1 MESNSKKNGGFGL
14 IEVVISMAIMGIISV
29 SVYTGYIMA
38 IKHTKEGQVK
48 QEAAL
53 EGKKVV
59 EEIKSTTALQLPT
72 SDNGTITI
80 GDIDLT
86 KYQKT
91 DGTSGYKTYL
101 DQDFNTD
108 TDMSEDLRKY
118 TEIVT
123 ITPTKAADSNENS
136 SEDVNL
142 NVTQYQQSTNDINY
156 EVYISDNKLV
166 NNEIKDYIS
175 DDEQNLYETEIE
187 GQGKI
192 TLYMYVET
200 EDDNSKTITITDIKG
215 NVKLEKNISFK
226 DSTSTG
232 KVNII
237 INFAN
242 YQQIDSSAS
251 IPVII
256 NVYNK
261 TSSDVPNIYLQ
272 KSSDLTVDVEAFQ
285 GKFNLY
291 DNRIEDLETSKFGQ
305 LYDIEVDIKDYTE
318 DKAGS
323 SDSLFTAYYKQNIQ

>member
-29 SVYTGYIMA
+29 SVYTGYILS

-53 EGKKVV
+53 QGKKVV

-86 KYQKT
+86 KYQKA

-101 DQDFNTD
+101 DQDFNAD
-108 TDMSEDLRKY
+108 ADMSEDLRKY

-123 ITPTKAADSNENS
+123 ITPTKAADSNESS

-142 NVTQYQQSTNDINY
+142 NVTQYQQGTNDINC
-156 EVYISDNKLV
+156 EVYMSNNKMQDNS
-166 NNEIKDYIS
+166 IKNYIS
-175 DDEQNLYETEIE
+175 DDEKNLYEKELE
-187 GQGKI
+187 ERQGKI

-200 EDDNSKTITITDIKG
+200 EKDNSRTITINDIEG
-215 NVKLEKNISFK
+215 NVKFNKNISFK

-232 KVNII
+232 KINIVV
-237 INFAN
+237 NFAN
-242 YQQIDSSAS
+242 YKNSSAA
-251 IPVII
+251 IPMLI

-272 KSSDLTVDVEAFQ
+272 KSSDLSVDVEAFQ

-291 DNRIEDLETSKFGQ
+291 DNRIEDLEMSKFGQ
-305 LYDIEVDIKDYTE
+305 LYDIEVDIKDYIE

-323 SDSLFTAYYKQNIQ
+323 SDNLFTAYYKQNIQ